1 MWLFRIY
8 SINNNISEQIILF
21 LIISTLNIEWIHF
34 PVSRAGI
41 IEIDDGG
48 SVSYHT
54 SINATCTENMLRNTF
69 SGWKLDTPKPI
80 EELQVDNRSYISI
93 WNIIVNRFPV
103 SKTPTVITRWEWIP
117 SLPLKTQ
124 SSFPFTWTS
133 SGSLRQCPDPWRLAS
148 PSPSSAKSQVTIR
161 SSSSL
166 RKLLHDLS
174 RIHIRSWSTGF
185 WQICPCIQNH
195 CNG

>member
-1 MWLFRIY
+1 M
-8 SINNNISEQIILF
+8 
-21 LIISTLNIEWIHF
+21 LNTEWIHF

-48 SVSYHT
+48 SVSYHA
-54 SINATCTENMLRNTF
+54 SINATCTEKMLRNTF

-80 EELQVDNRSYISI
+80 EELQVDNRSNISI
-93 WNIIVNRFPV
+93 WNIIVNRFPA
-103 SKTPTVITRWEWIP
+103 SKTPTVITRLEWIP
-117 SLPLKTQ
+117 SLRLRIL
-124 SSFPFTWTS
+124 SSFHFTWTS

-148 PSPSSAKSQVTIR
+148 PSLSSAKSQVIIR
-161 SSSSL
+161 SSSSSG
-166 RKLLHDLS
+166 KLLRDLF

-185 WQICPCIQNH
+185 WQICTCLQNH